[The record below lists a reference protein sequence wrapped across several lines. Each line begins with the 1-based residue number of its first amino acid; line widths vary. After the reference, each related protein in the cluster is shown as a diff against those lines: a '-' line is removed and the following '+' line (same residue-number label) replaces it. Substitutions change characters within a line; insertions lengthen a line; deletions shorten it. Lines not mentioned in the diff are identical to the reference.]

1 MQNTSA
7 GIPDDDDGMVETV
20 SSNLILVEGDEDE
33 LSGSGEDRNNEEQ
46 VTFYRRQKEVSAAE
60 PCFWLACTAGDLR
73 EGVWKS
79 EWGWNSLA
87 VGQ

>member
-1 MQNTSA
+1 MMQNTSA

-46 VTFYRRQKEVSAAE
+46 VTFYRRHRKESLLRGFAAE
-60 PCFWLACTAGDLR
+60 TRFSLACTAGDLR
-73 EGVWKS
+73 EG
-79 EWGWNSLA
+79 A
-87 VGQ
+87 